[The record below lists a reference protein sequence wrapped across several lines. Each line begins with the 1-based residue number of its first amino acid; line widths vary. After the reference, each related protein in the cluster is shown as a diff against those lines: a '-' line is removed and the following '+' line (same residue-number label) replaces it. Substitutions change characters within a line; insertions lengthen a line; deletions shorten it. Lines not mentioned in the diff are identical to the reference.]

1 MSDLTV
7 IKVILGQMDKIYF
20 CIIRSMTGSAEI
32 LKGLYKSMMEGTML
46 GLFIKLDSKPSFII
60 TRIKRISDD
69 PADPNNKL
77 VSFSDTDIHGNPI
90 QNNPVMMKN
99 ILDIRD
105 FNVLRGV

>member
-1 MSDLTV
+1 MSDVAV
-7 IKVILGQMDKIYF
+7 IIVILERMFRIYF
-20 CIIRSMTGSAEI
+20 CIISMTNSPEI

-46 GLFIKLDSKPSFII
+46 GLFIKNDSKPSFII

-69 PADPNNKL
+69 PSDPENKY
-77 VSFSDTDIHGNPI
+77 VSFSDTDIHGNSI
-90 QNNPVMMKN
+90 QNNPVAMKN

>member
-1 MSDLTV
+1 CHPGCKSQNIPLV
-7 IKVILGQMDKIYF
+7 HPHKI
-20 CIIRSMTGSAEI
+20 MTSSPEI

-46 GLFIKLDSKPSFII
+46 GLFIKSDTKQSFII

-69 PADPNNKL
+69 PADPENKY